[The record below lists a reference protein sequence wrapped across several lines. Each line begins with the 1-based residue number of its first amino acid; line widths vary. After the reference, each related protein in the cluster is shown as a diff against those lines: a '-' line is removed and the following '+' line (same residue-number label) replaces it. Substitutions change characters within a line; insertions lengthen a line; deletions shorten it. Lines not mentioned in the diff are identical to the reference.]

1 MKFTLKCPNGIEIDM
16 SSYIL
21 LQMSGEIT
29 REVVEERM
37 EFYIKN
43 NTK

>member
-1 MKFTLKCPNGIEIDM
+1 MEFTLKCPNGIEIDM

-21 LQMSGEIT
+21 QQMTGEIT